1 VQGDVVLF
9 VSQEAQSDDDLM
21 QRLRYLLP
29 PHCIR
34 VCAAMRVPWCVW
46 AVQLHSTDE
55 LCVLAH
61 RFYNVTTVVVSS
73 KFPYFE
79 KGSLPHLMVE
89 RLLFPPMPELKA
101 MNRR

>member
-1 VQGDVVLF
+1 
-9 VSQEAQSDDDLM
+9 VSWA
-21 QRLRYLLP
+21 
-29 PHCIR
+29 
-34 VCAAMRVPWCVW
+34 W

-55 LCVLAH
+55 LAH